1 MINRIVISESQYSR
15 LFLNEQD
22 YSSKRKVLYDNG
34 VTGLKQNGVET
45 KFIPSYDEIRKV
57 SHENT
62 QNTMFNMAGYEM
74 VKDIEWFK
82 EDYLGGSNS
91 MCRWV
96 DLIGYGNSGSNIKG
110 IKLKD
115 LNPDGDLGLKMDNR
129 YGLPTNEYLDGS
141 KKNMKTDFPWMVYWL
156 LSDFRSGGGMY
167 IEQHI
172 IKGNSK
178 ILGDNNWIQ
187 WLNFVY
193 GTQDINKIKS
203 MITQSQ
209 KDNYS
214 IGNYMYSKGIS
225 YGCHME
231 RDITGVE
238 KLIDKVAQ
246 YLGNCAEDY
255 HCVLD
260 LLSIATLAIPGVG
273 LALSAGIDLLNGMSY
288 GVEAYNATNSA
299 DRNAAI
305 LAGGLTMFG
314 GFLGG
319 GIKQTNKILKYGS
332 IDPKIYE
339 YASDV
344 MSTVQKEYKGAKSLK
359 SIDPTKGVNVLGNK
373 ANPKLSEIYDQAAKK
388 YGLNDNEVLLAHDL
402 LKNFSKID
410 PAIAKQYANALG
422 DLESKIGKGNLVL
435 LGKDKGLKTAID
447 ASGGDIIE
455 GLSKH
460 MGKVARK
467 EAVMEGTLFIAL
479 TEAMEQPSVQKWIG
493 EKYNIL
499 KYSGR
504 KDIRGLVEK
513 EGYGWDDTKKVFDAV
528 VKGTPEYSKEQSIED
543 NTKLKQAWLKGWRPD
558 KEPIEWLLK
567 NPKYQT
573 KGFKK
578 SYGKYTGDDKV
589 VRKVRPKDNKDVED
603 GVKYYDTEEELNK
616 VNSMD
621 DNVTEDEI
629 ETTGSIYEK
638 YL

>member
-1 MINRIVISESQYSR
+1 MGNRIVITESQYGR

-45 KFIPSYDEIRKV
+45 KFIPSYEEI
-57 SHENT
+57 SNTPHEKT
-62 QNTMFNMAGYEM
+62 ITTLYNMAGYEM

-82 EDYLGGSNS
+82 EGYLGGSNS

-156 LSDFRSGGGMY
+156 LSDFRSGGGMS

-178 ILGDNNWIQ
+178 ILGDNNWI
-187 WLNFVY
+187 Y

-203 MITQSQ
+203 MIIQSQ

-214 IGNYMYSKGIS
+214 IGNYMYSNDIS

-260 LLSIATLAIPGVG
+260 LLSIAALALPGVG
-273 LALSAGIDLLNGMSY
+273 LAVSAGIDFLNGMSY

-305 LAGGLTMFG
+305 LAGGLTLFG

-359 SIDPTKGVNVLGNK
+359 SIDPEKGFNALGK
-373 ANPKLSEIYDQAAKK
+373 KVDPKLGEIYGQAAKK

-467 EAVMEGTLFIAL
+467 EAVMEGALFIAL

-493 EKYNIL
+493 EKYNML

-513 EGYGWDDTKKVFDAV
+513 ERYGWDDTKKVFGAV
-528 VKGTPEYSKEQSIED
+528 VKGTPEYSKERSEED

-638 YL
+638 YK

>member
-1 MINRIVISESQYSR
+1 
-15 LFLNEQD
+15 
-22 YSSKRKVLYDNG
+22 
-34 VTGLKQNGVET
+34 
-45 KFIPSYDEIRKV
+45 
-57 SHENT
+57 
-62 QNTMFNMAGYEM
+62 
-74 VKDIEWFK
+74 
-82 EDYLGGSNS
+82 
-91 MCRWV
+91 
-96 DLIGYGNSGSNIKG
+96 
-110 IKLKD
+110 
-115 LNPDGDLGLKMDNR
+115 
-129 YGLPTNEYLDGS
+129 
-141 KKNMKTDFPWMVYWL
+141 MVYWL
-156 LSDFRSGGGMY
+156 LSDFRSGGGMS

-203 MITQSQ
+203 MIIQSQ

-214 IGNYMYSKGIS
+214 IGNYMYSNDIS

-260 LLSIATLAIPGVG
+260 LLSIAALALPGVG
-273 LALSAGIDLLNGMSY
+273 LAVSAGIDFLNGMSY

-305 LAGGLTMFG
+305 LAGGLTLFG

-359 SIDPTKGVNVLGNK
+359 SIDPEKGFNALGK
-373 ANPKLSEIYDQAAKK
+373 KVDPKLGEIYGQAAKK

-467 EAVMEGTLFIAL
+467 EAVMEGALFIAL

-493 EKYNIL
+493 EKYNML

-513 EGYGWDDTKKVFDAV
+513 ERYGWDDTKKVFGAV
-528 VKGTPEYSKEQSIED
+528 VKGTPEYSKERSEED

-638 YL
+638 YK